1 MKWEIEMEKHVKMT
15 IFPLLL
21 LITASITPLIKAQSS
36 TKLTFQPNPSTTVF
50 NESITINVK
59 VSDVTNLNNWQITVE
74 FNPKIITC
82 KSITVP
88 EGNIFYGY
96 NWFFP
101 TPKIDNLKG
110 RLSAFCA
117 VEGTVGV
124 SGSGTLCTITFE
136 SKALGV
142 STTAFLNPNVYTLDG
157 TYLQDPNYNLISF
170 EPTIGVI
177 QIVSTGFTENTFT
190 LNYGAET
197 LKIKTL
203 SNSTI
208 SNPNYDQATR
218 VLSHQ
223 AAGPDGTKGAC
234 IITIPQKMMNTT
246 LIALS
251 DNKPLK
257 TFIKEFNT
265 LPENGTHNFLYY
277 TYTHSTHTIKILQ
290 TIIGD
295 ITGDRKVDMRDVAL
309 ASKSFGSTP
318 TSPNYRPVA
327 DINQDDK
334 VDMKDISIISKNF
347 GKYLLP

>member
-1 MKWEIEMEKHVKMT
+1 MNTLVKKC
-15 IFPLLL
+15 FPLIILMIL
-21 LITASITPLIKAQSS
+21 TTFLPKTYAPTS
-36 TKLTFQPNPSTTVF
+36 TKLTYQPILSTTNL
-50 NESITINVK
+50 NEPVKINITIINVA
-59 VSDVTNLNNWQITVE
+59 NLNNWQITVK
-74 FNPKIITC
+74 FNPKIITVTN
-82 KSITVP
+82 ITIP
-88 EGNIFYGY
+88 EQNIFYGY

-101 TPKIDNLKG
+101 TPKIDNINGQLK
-110 RLSAFCA
+110 AFCA
-117 VEGTVGV
+117 LEGTTGV

-136 SKALGV
+136 SKMLGI
-142 STTAFLNPNVYTLDG
+142 STLAFLNPNVYSLDG
-157 TYLQDPNYNLISF
+157 TYLQDPNYNLIPF

-177 QIVSTGFTENTFT
+177 QIIGPNFVENTFT
-190 LNYGAET
+190 INYGAET
-197 LKIKTL
+197 LTIKTL

-208 SNPNYDQATR
+208 SSPSYSQTTKTLSYQAT
-218 VLSHQ
+218 
-223 AAGPDGTKGAC
+223 GPDGTKGAC
-234 IITIPQKMMNTT
+234 IITIPQKIMNTT

-251 DNKPLK
+251 DNTPLK
-257 TFIKEFNT
+257 TFMKELNT

-277 TYTHSTHTIKILQ
+277 TYAHSTHTIKVLQ

-327 DINQDDK
+327 DLNQDDR

>member
-1 MKWEIEMEKHVKMT
+1 MKVEKI

-21 LITASITPLIKAQSS
+21 LITASIMPLFRAQSS
-36 TKLTFQPNPSTTVF
+36 STTTLTFQPNPSITLF
-50 NESITINVK
+50 GESIKINIK
-59 VSDVTNLNNWQITVE
+59 VIDVTNLNNWQITVD

-101 TPKIDNLKG
+101 TPKIDNVNG

-117 VEGTVGV
+117 VEGNVGV

-136 SKALGV
+136 IKALGV
-142 STTAFLNPNVYTLDG
+142 STTTFLNPNIYTLDG
-157 TYLQDPNYNLISF
+157 TYLQNPNYNLIPF

-177 QIVSTGFTENTFT
+177 QIIGPNFIENTFT
-190 LNYGAET
+190 INYGTET
-197 LKIKTL
+197 LTIKTL

-208 SNPNYDQATR
+208 SSPSYSQTTKTLSYQAT
-218 VLSHQ
+218 
-223 AAGPDGTKGAC
+223 GPDGTKGAC
-234 IITIPQKMMNTT
+234 IITIPQKIMNTT

-251 DNKPLK
+251 DNTPLK

-277 TYTHSTHTIKILQ
+277 TYAHSTHTIKILQ

-327 DINQDDK
+327 DLNQDDR